1 MQEKEAR
8 IEYWSIVVN
17 RMRKL
22 IYTVALLALTSC
34 VYQNMYHFEEGDL
47 DWMSP
52 YNVGD
57 TIRFE
62 TSKGVD
68 MLCINE
74 KVIDD
79 THNPFVKHEG
89 ELWGDY
95 HAYGEYEGK
104 FIHKYSD
111 LYFYMR
117 VYKCANGKL
126 DFYICLGERYCFTIP
141 DNDIKNRNKKST
153 SIKDTLIIDD
163 TNSHY
168 GQAGPLADDFEYIKW
183 SKKEGLI
190 GYRLRDGT
198 VYPKP

>member
-104 FIHKYSD
+104 FIHKYSEHE
-111 LYFYMR
+111 FWMR
-117 VYKCANGKL
+117 INKRSNGGIQFWIQFGKMT
-126 DFYICLGERYCFTIP
+126 CL
-141 DNDIKNRNKKST
+141 DIKDARNMNKQCT
-153 SIKDTLIIDD
+153 SIKDTLIIDGI
-163 TNSHY
+163 NSNY
-168 GQAGPLADDFEYIKW
+168 GYYSPQINDFEYIKW

-190 GYRLRDGT
+190 EYRLRDGT